1 MSLKCFIRVAFL
13 ILCII
18 FMLVSVLS
26 CGKTTDSEKQ
36 GKTTEGKKSDTEKG
50 SSSQE
55 QEKPD
60 PAKQARD
67 LIKNPN
73 F

>member
-1 MSLKCFIRVAFL
+1 MSLKRFIRVVFL

-18 FMLVSVLS
+18 FILVSVLS
-26 CGKTTDSEKQ
+26 CGTTTDNEKQ
-36 GKTTEGKKSDTEKG
+36 GKTDGKKSDTEKG
-50 SSSQE
+50 TSSQE